1 MKKLISL
8 LCLLMA
14 AAMLLTAGAL
24 ADEYGNLDFRYALQ
38 VENFTEDGLALF
50 QARNGLY
57 GFVDTDDDVVIAPQY
72 ESAGSF
78 GSGLAPV
85 SMGGLWGY
93 IDTAGTLV
101 LPYQWQAARSFSEGL
116 AAVHDGSGWGYID
129 PTGALAIPCQF
140 KSAYAFEGGIAYIGS
155 SYIDRV
161 GNPVDL
167 NAMSPAAGIFT
178 FEKDP
183 DGYYPTYHVYC
194 NGAFALTV
202 SGSNKYFELDDSDI
216 QPVQGAENL
225 WVISEQYLYNSATNQ
240 VLMRGMSSISTVC
253 SEGMILVRRDGDNYF
268 VDVNGRMVIAPV
280 NAAYDFSCGYALVEL
295 QATEYDQA
303 GYPLNVYTY
312 IDTAGEESYYV
323 YDRFERAFPLVNGYA
338 IVKDDGEWQV
348 ISEYYLRRG
357 GAGC

>member
-8 LCLLMA
+8 LCLLLT

-24 ADEYGNLDFRYALQ
+24 ADEYDNLDFRYALR

-57 GFVDTDDDVVIAPQY
+57 GYVNTDGDVVIAPQY
-72 ESAGSF
+72 VDAGSF

-93 IDTAGTLV
+93 IDTTGALV
-101 LPYQWQAARSFSEGL
+101 VDYQWAFAAAFSEGL
-116 AAVHDGSGWGYID
+116 ARVRDGALDLLGYID
-129 PTGALAIPCQF
+129 TTGTLVIPCQYY
-140 KSAYAFEGGIAYIGS
+140 SAYDFVDGVANVSGGS
-155 SYIDRV
+155 IDRA
-161 GNPVDL
+161 GNPVERSS
-167 NAMSPAAGIFT
+167 AEKPFT
-178 FEKDP
+178 FEKEP
-183 DGYYPTYHVYC
+183 EGKYPTYHVYC

-202 SGSNKYFELDDSDI
+202 SGANKYFELEYSSI

-225 WVISEQYLYNSATNQ
+225 WVISGQYLYNSATNQ
-240 VLMRGMSSISTVC
+240 VLMRDMSSISTVC
-253 SEGMILVRRDGDNYF
+253 SEGLIHVRRDGETYF

-338 IVKDDGEWQV
+338 IVKNDGEWQV
-348 ISEYYLRRG
+348 ISEYYLRHG
-357 GAGC
+357 GAGG